1 MKGNVP
7 RPRWPAPAAKTAT
20 THPKTAAADLAPLTE
35 PPIDPSNQIT
45 TLAIVEE
52 STLARAR
59 GYDPYNK
66 SVPGQRPTD
75 VWYRK
80 RKRD

>member
-1 MKGNVP
+1 MKGSVP

-20 THPKTAAADLAPLTE
+20 TPPKTSAVDLAPLTE

-52 STLARAR
+52 SALARAR

-66 SVPGQRPTD
+66 SAPGQRPTD
-75 VWYRK
+75 AWHRK